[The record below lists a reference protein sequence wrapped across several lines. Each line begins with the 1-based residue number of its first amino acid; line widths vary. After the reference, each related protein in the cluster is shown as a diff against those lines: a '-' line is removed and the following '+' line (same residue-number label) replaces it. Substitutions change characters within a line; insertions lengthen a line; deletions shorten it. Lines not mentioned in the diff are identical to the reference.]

1 MSAINTALMNKI
13 IADQKDKVFLDTTKQ
28 VEVANLT
35 LGIFEQGVLRV
46 VPSTYHQSIRDALK
60 MAEHQAKSHVYQ
72 YNTSPA
78 FTSSLP
84 APFSPAG
91 QFAIED
97 IDEAPPPGKK
107 QKKKT
112 PIAERPA
119 KYTAANHFVGSYMPV
134 VMAFGVFNSA
144 QAMTETQRL
153 WGLTTA
159 EMREV
164 FLAESKGICA
174 HHDAVKP
181 EVIAAKPDASDAY
194 IKDALKK
201 RYKEL
206 TVEDKKSYYIKGNKI
221 AESSE
226 VNLASENLYADYT
239 SLKNAIEA
247 AAATAAATAAAAP
260 AVC

>member
-46 VPSTYHQSIRDALK
+46 VPSTYHQAIHDALK

-97 IDEAPPPGKK
+97 IDEAPSSGKK
-107 QKKKT
+107 QKRKKT

-164 FLAESKGICA
+164 FHAESKGICA

-181 EVIAAKPDASDAY
+181 EIISAKPDASDAY
-194 IKDALKK
+194 VKDALKK

-206 TVEDKKSYYIKGNKI
+206 TVEEKKAYFIKGN
-221 AESSE
+221 
-226 VNLASENLYADYT
+226 NLAETTEVKLVSENLYADYT
-239 SLKNAIEA
+239 TLKNAVEAAAAAA
-247 AAATAAATAAAAP
+247 AAATAP